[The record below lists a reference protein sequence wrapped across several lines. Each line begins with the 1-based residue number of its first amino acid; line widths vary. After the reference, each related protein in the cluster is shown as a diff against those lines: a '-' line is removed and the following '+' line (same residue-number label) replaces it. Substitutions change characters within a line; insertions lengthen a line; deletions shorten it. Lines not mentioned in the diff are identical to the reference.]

1 MNIEEAKRLILDKIL
16 EKPREVLDV
25 FNSFFREDK
34 VDFQFHRGF
43 IIYKLEQASRKY
55 LLDSRYSLTTDYLNK
70 VDNLEADGS
79 ICSALK
85 HIGELNPP
93 DISEDLIVWF
103 IYLNLESILDYHGYD
118 FNLSIVV
125 HFPEVTITNEIGQ
138 SHKMQDV
145 YTRTTLGAN
154 GHMQGYMQLTKTTFS
169 LLEYKWGYIHS
180 HLPKWFT
187 NGAYATSLGF
197 SAPCFGSGPI
207 RPTMLTLSVDYEPS
221 IWYLYCA
228 EMQKYVETESL
239 KGGPYVKIE
248 DMYASE
254 VKLNNFTVH
263 GLVESGSSFI
273 DTIDF
278 PGFMK
283 YLLDNRVLR
292 FNFDGQI
299 YRLGM
304 SFTDAYLAISR
315 AFDSY
320 FSAINTRL
328 HSSHWTYYLTNYVV
342 GDYALSEPV
351 ALDKVSDEE
360 TEDAVLYFKG
370 KAVKLKI
377 LGSYNVSKDNITK
390 ALNIVI
396 VSSIVNVILRLINN
410 KYGKQAIES
419 GKRTLFI

>member
-25 FNSFFREDK
+25 FNSFFGEDK
-34 VDFQFHRGF
+34 VDFQFCRGF
-43 IIYKLEQASRKY
+43 IIDKLGQASRKY

-93 DISEDLIVWF
+93 DISEDLIIWF
-103 IYLNLESILDYHGYD
+103 IYLNLESILDYHGYN

-125 HFPEVTITNEIGQ
+125 HFPEVTITNETGQ

-169 LLEYKWGYIHS
+169 LPEYKWGYIHS
-180 HLPKWFT
+180 HLPKWVT
-187 NGAYATSLGF
+187 DRADATSLGF
-197 SAPCFGSGPI
+197 RAPCFGSGPI
-207 RPTMLTLSVDYEPS
+207 RSTMLTLSVDYEPDM
-221 IWYLYCA
+221 WYLYCA

-239 KGGPYVKIE
+239 KGGPYIRME
-248 DMYASE
+248 NMYASE
-254 VKLNNFTVH
+254 VSLNNFTLH
-263 GLVESGSSFI
+263 GLMSSGSSFM

-278 PGFMK
+278 PEFMK

-320 FSAINTRL
+320 FSDVDIRL
-328 HSSHWTYYLTNYVV
+328 RSSHWTYYLTDYVV
-342 GDYALSEPV
+342 GDYALSKPV

-360 TEDAVLYFKG
+360 AEDAVLYFKG

-390 ALNIVI
+390 APDIVI

-410 KYGKQAIES
+410 KYGKQTTES

>member
-16 EKPREVLDV
+16 EKPREVLNV
-25 FNSFFREDK
+25 FNSFFGEDK
-34 VDFQFHRGF
+34 VDFRFHRML
-43 IIYKLEQASRKY
+43 IIDKLEQASRKY
-55 LLDSRYSLTTDYLNK
+55 LLDSGYTLTTDRLNK
-70 VDNLEADGS
+70 IDNLEADGS

-93 DISEDLIVWF
+93 DIPEDLIIWF
-103 IYLNLESILDYHGYD
+103 IYLNLESILDYHGYN

-125 HFPEVTITNEIGQ
+125 HFPEVVITNEVGQ

-145 YTRTTLGAN
+145 YTKTSVGAD

-169 LLEYKWGYIHS
+169 LVEYKCGYIHS
-180 HLPKWFT
+180 HIPKWT
-187 NGAYATSLGF
+187 TKGPYATLLGF

-207 RPTMLTLSVDYEPS
+207 RSTMITLSVGYEPDM
-221 IWYLYCA
+221 WYLYCA
-228 EMQKYVETESL
+228 EMSEYVETESL
-239 KGGPYVKIE
+239 KGGPYMRME
-248 DMYASE
+248 DMWESNI
-254 VKLNNFTVH
+254 KLDNFTLH
-263 GLVESGSSFI
+263 GLMRSGSSFK

-278 PGFMK
+278 PKFMR

-304 SFTDAYLAISR
+304 SFTDAYLAVSR

-320 FSAINTRL
+320 FSDINIRIR
-328 HSSHWTYYLTNYVV
+328 SSQWAYYLADYVV
-342 GDYALSEPV
+342 GDYTLSEPV
-351 ALDKVSDEE
+351 TLDKVSDEE

-377 LGSYNVSKDNITK
+377 LGSYDVSKDNITK
-390 ALNIVI
+390 ALDIVI
-396 VSSIVNVILRLINN
+396 VSSIVNVILELINN
-410 KYGKQAIES
+410 KYGKQATES
-419 GKRTLFI
+419 DKRTLFI

>member
-16 EKPREVLDV
+16 KKPREVLDV
-25 FNSFFREDK
+25 FNSFFGEDK
-34 VDFQFHRGF
+34 VDFQFYRGF
-43 IIYKLEQASRKY
+43 IIDKLEQASRKY
-55 LLDSRYSLTTDYLNK
+55 LLDSRYPLTTDYLNK

-93 DISEDLIVWF
+93 GISEDLLIWF

-118 FNLSIVV
+118 FDLSIIVY
-125 HFPEVTITNEIGQ
+125 FPEVTITNEIGQ

-145 YTRTTLGAN
+145 YTKTIVEAN
-154 GHMQGYMQLTKTTFS
+154 GCIQGYMQLTKTTFS
-169 LLEYKWGYIHS
+169 LPEYKCGYVHS
-180 HLPKWFT
+180 HLPKWFAE
-187 NGAYATSLGF
+187 GPYATPLGF
-197 SAPCFGSGPI
+197 SKPCFGSGPI
-207 RPTMLTLSVDYEPS
+207 KSTMSTLSVDYEPDM
-221 IWYLYCA
+221 WYLYCA

-239 KGGPYVKIE
+239 KGGPYIRMK
-248 DMYASE
+248 DMWASSIR
-254 VKLNNFTVH
+254 LDNFTLH
-263 GLVESGSSFI
+263 GLMGSGSSFMDI
-273 DTIDF
+273 IDF
-278 PGFMK
+278 PEFMR

-320 FSAINTRL
+320 FSDINIRIR
-328 HSSHWTYYLTNYVV
+328 SSQWTYYLATYIV
-342 GDYALSEPV
+342 GDYTLSEPV

-360 TEDAVLYFKG
+360 TEDAILYFKG

-377 LGSYNVSKDNITK
+377 LGSYNVSKDNITR

-410 KYGKQAIES
+410 KYGKQATES
-419 GKRTLFI
+419 DKRTLFI

>member
-25 FNSFFREDK
+25 FNSFFGEDK
-34 VDFQFHRGF
+34 VDFQFCRGF
-43 IIYKLEQASRKY
+43 IIDKLGQASRNY

-93 DISEDLIVWF
+93 DISEDLIIWF
-103 IYLNLESILDYHGYD
+103 IYLNLESILDYHGYN

-125 HFPEVTITNEIGQ
+125 HFPEVTITNETGQ

-169 LLEYKWGYIHS
+169 LLEYKCGYIHS
-180 HLPKWFT
+180 HLPKWLT
-187 NGAYATSLGF
+187 DGADATSLGF
-197 SAPCFGSGPI
+197 RAPCFGSGPI
-207 RPTMLTLSVDYEPS
+207 RSTMLTLSVDYEPDM
-221 IWYLYCA
+221 WYLYCA

-239 KGGPYVKIE
+239 KGGPYIRIE
-248 DMYASE
+248 GMYASE
-254 VKLNNFTVH
+254 VSLNDFTLH
-263 GLVESGSSFI
+263 GLTRSGSSFM

-278 PGFMK
+278 PEFMK

-320 FSAINTRL
+320 FSDVDIRL
-328 HSSHWTYYLTNYVV
+328 RSSHWTSYLTDYVV
-342 GDYALSEPV
+342 GDYALSKPV

-390 ALNIVI
+390 APNIVI

-410 KYGKQAIES
+410 KYGKQTTES

>member
-25 FNSFFREDK
+25 FNSFFGEDK
-34 VDFQFHRGF
+34 VDFQFCRGF
-43 IIYKLEQASRKY
+43 IIDKLGQASRKY

-93 DISEDLIVWF
+93 DISEDLIIWF
-103 IYLNLESILDYHGYD
+103 IYLNLESILDYHGYN

-125 HFPEVTITNEIGQ
+125 HFPEVTITNETGQ

-180 HLPKWFT
+180 PLPKWVT
-187 NGAYATSLGF
+187 DGADATSLGF
-197 SAPCFGSGPI
+197 STPCFGSGPI
-207 RPTMLTLSVDYEPS
+207 RSTMLTLSVDYEPDM
-221 IWYLYCA
+221 WYLYCA

-239 KGGPYVKIE
+239 KGGPYIRIE
-248 DMYASE
+248 NMYASE
-254 VKLNNFTVH
+254 VSLNNFTLH
-263 GLVESGSSFI
+263 GLMRSGSSFM

-278 PGFMK
+278 PEFMK

-320 FSAINTRL
+320 FSDVDIRL
-328 HSSHWTYYLTNYVV
+328 RSSHWTSYLTDYVV
-342 GDYALSEPV
+342 GDYALSKPV

-370 KAVKLKI
+370 KTVKLKI

-390 ALNIVI
+390 APNIVM

-410 KYGKQAIES
+410 KYGKQTTES